1 MLTRNPQLLL
11 ISLISLSEMQAKR
24 CREQGTVKKIYLIA
38 LILGLLGCASQDKFS
53 TTAKEISS
61 EMDKAAQERAALSQP
76 EAVSQAL
83 LPPITVELAKVEGK
97 PQERRFDLAVNNA
110 PANQIF
116 LAIVSG
122 TPYSML
128 VHPDVKEPI
137 SVNLKD
143 VTLFEALDAIRELYG
158 YDYKVDGTRIYI
170 QPLTLQTRVF
180 QINYLYDQRKGSSD
194 VSVTASGAI
203 NATGGAA
210 PTTGAG
216 AVAESSKITTAFSSN
231 FWDELTKSL
240 TAIVG
245 SGEGRSV
252 VVSPQSGVI
261 VVRAMPKELRNVAA
275 YLKATQLSVERQVI
289 LEAKILEVQ
298 LNEGYQQGINW
309 AAFNRTPHSQGS
321 ISQLTP
327 NTVLNTIPGP
337 LVGGTVTSPAGGLSG
352 GSLANV
358 TIAGTPIST
367 TSAGTSIV
375 AGAAAGTLFG
385 LAFQNSNFAALIAF
399 LETQGNVHVLSSPRI
414 ATLNNQKAVLKV
426 GADQLFVTNVQS
438 STTSSQGVVTSSTSP
453 TITFQSFFS
462 GVALDV
468 TPRIDEDNNIIL
480 HIHPSVSNVQQIDTT
495 ITLSPQ
501 QGGSV
506 SIPVPR
512 SSIQETD
519 SVIRAQD
526 GQIVAIGGLMTQVQ
540 VTDRSQIPGLG
551 DIPVAGNLF
560 GERNKVSQKRE
571 LVILLKATVIHSD
584 RDWQEDIMQARE
596 RMQNLKSG
604 SSSSGSRREAG
615 AQR

>member
-1 MLTRNPQLLL
+1 M
-11 ISLISLSEMQAKR
+11 KR
-24 CREQGTVKKIYLIA
+24 IYLIVF
-38 LILGLLGCASQDKFS
+38 ILCLFGCASQEAKFN
-53 TTAKEISS
+53 TTAKEINA
-61 EMDKAAQERAALSQP
+61 EMDKAAEGRVPTQP

-83 LPPITVELAKVEGK
+83 LPPITVELAKAEGK

-110 PANQIF
+110 PANQVF

-143 VTLFEALDAIRELYG
+143 VTLFEVLDAVRELYG
-158 YDYKVDGTRIYI
+158 YEYKVDGMRIYV

-180 QINYLYDQRKGSSD
+180 QISYIDNQRKGTSD

-203 NATGGAA
+203 NPAGGAT
-210 PTTGAG
+210 PTTT
-216 AVAESSKITTAFSSN
+216 STKITTTSTGD
-231 FWDELTKSL
+231 FWAELTKSL

-245 SGEGRSV
+245 TAEGRSV

-261 VVRAMPKELRNVAA
+261 VVRAMPAELRHVVA
-275 YLKATQLSVERQVI
+275 YLKAAQLSVERQVI
-289 LEAKILEVQ
+289 IEAKILEVQ
-298 LNEGYQQGINW
+298 LNEAYQQGINW
-309 AAFNRTPHSQGS
+309 AAFRNAANSRGS
-321 ISQLTP
+321 VSQLTP
-327 NTVLNTIPGP
+327 GTSLTTTGSLI
-337 LVGGTVTSPAGGLSG
+337 GGTPDFPG

-367 TSAGTSIV
+367 TSPGTSIV

-385 LAFQNSNFAALIAF
+385 LAFQTSNFAALLTF
-399 LETQGNVHVLSSPRI
+399 LETQGVVHVLSSPRI

-426 GADQLFVTNVQS
+426 GADQLFVTNV
-438 STTSSQGVVTSSTSP
+438 TTTTTTGVATTTTP
-453 TITFQSFFS
+453 TVTFQSFFS

-480 HIHPSVSNVQQIDTT
+480 HIHPSVSNVQQITSV
-495 ITLSPQ
+495 INL
-501 QGGSV
+501 GGTFGTFTV
-506 SIPVPR
+506 PTPR

-526 GQIVAIGGLMTQVQ
+526 GQIVAIGGLMTQTQ
-540 VTDRSQIPGLG
+540 VSDRSQIPGLG

-560 GERNKVSQKRE
+560 GETDKVSQKRE
-571 LVILLKATVIHSD
+571 LVILLKPTVVHSD
-584 RDWQEDIMQARE
+584 KDWQQDILQARE
-596 RMQNLKSG
+596 RVQNLRSGG
-604 SSSSGSRREAG
+604 SSSGAKPEAG
-615 AQR
+615 VQK

>member
-1 MLTRNPQLLL
+1 M
-11 ISLISLSEMQAKR
+11 KR
-24 CREQGTVKKIYLIA
+24 IYLIA
-38 LILGLLGCASQDKFS
+38 LMLALFGCASQQAKFN
-53 TTAKEISS
+53 TTSKEINA
-61 EMDKAAQERAALSQP
+61 ELGKAAEGRVVSHP

-83 LPPITVELAKVEGK
+83 LPPITVELAKAEGK
-97 PQERRFDLAVNNA
+97 PKERRFDLAVNNA
-110 PANQIF
+110 PANQVL

-137 SVNLKD
+137 SVNLKE
-143 VTLFEALDAIRELYG
+143 VSLFEALDAIRELYG
-158 YDYKVDGTRIYI
+158 YEYKVDGTRIYI
-170 QPLTLQTRVF
+170 QPITLQTRVF
-180 QINYLYDQRKGSSD
+180 QISYLDDQRKGTSD

-203 NATGGAA
+203 NPAGGAA
-210 PTTGAG
+210 PAAGG
-216 AVAESSKITTAFSSN
+216 AVTQSTKITTNSTSD
-231 FWDELTKSL
+231 FWSELTKSL
-240 TAIVG
+240 TIIVG
-245 SGEGRSV
+245 GGEGRSV
-252 VVSPQSGVI
+252 IVSPQSGVI
-261 VVRAMPKELRNVAA
+261 VVRAMPAELRNVAA

-298 LNEGYQQGINW
+298 LNEGFQSGINW
-309 AAFNRTPHSQGS
+309 AGFRNTPGSQGS

-327 NTVLNTIPGP
+327 NTQLNTIPGP
-337 LVGGTVTSPAGGLSG
+337 LVGGTTSAPSGGLSG

-367 TSAGTSIV
+367 TSAGTNIV

-385 LAFQNSNFAALIAF
+385 LAFQTANFAALITF

-426 GADQLFVTNVQS
+426 GADQLFVTNVTS
-438 STTSSQGVVTSSTSP
+438 STTVSQGVVQSSTAP
-453 TITFQSFFS
+453 TVTFQSFFS

-480 HIHPSVSNVQQIDTT
+480 HIHPSVSDVQQIQTT
-495 ITLSPQ
+495 INLSVT
-501 QGGSV
+501 QGGPLT
-506 SIPVPR
+506 IPVPR

-540 VTDRSQIPGLG
+540 VKDRSQIPGLG

-560 GERNKVSQKRE
+560 GASNRVSSKRE
-571 LVILLKATVIHSD
+571 LVILLKATVVRSD
-584 RDWQEDIMQARE
+584 KDWQEDILQSRQ
-596 RMQNLKSG
+596 RVQNLKSG
-604 SSSSGSRREAG
+604 GSSSG
-615 AQR
+615 AQK

>member
-1 MLTRNPQLLL
+1 M
-11 ISLISLSEMQAKR
+11 KR
-24 CREQGTVKKIYLIA
+24 IYLIA
-38 LILGLLGCASQDKFS
+38 LMLGLFGCASQQAKFN
-53 TTAKEISS
+53 TTSKEINA
-61 EMDKAAQERAALSQP
+61 ELDKAAEGRAALSQP

-83 LPPITVELAKVEGK
+83 LPPITVELAKAEGK

-110 PANQIF
+110 PANQVF

-143 VTLFEALDAIRELYG
+143 VTLFEVLDAVRELYG
-158 YDYKVDGTRIYI
+158 YEYKVDGTRIYI

-180 QINYLYDQRKGSSD
+180 QISYINDQRKGTSD
-194 VSVTASGAI
+194 ISVTASGAI
-203 NATGGAA
+203 NPAGGAA
-210 PTTGAG
+210 A
-216 AVAESSKITTAFSSN
+216 AAAESSKLNTTSISD
-231 FWDELTKSL
+231 FWAELAKSL

-245 SGEGRSV
+245 TAEGRSV

-261 VVRAMPKELRNVAA
+261 VVRAMPAELRNVAA

-298 LNEGYQQGINW
+298 LNEGFQSGVNW
-309 AAFNRTPHSQGS
+309 AAFNRTPHTRGS
-321 ISQLTP
+321 VGQLTP
-327 NTVLNTIPGP
+327 GTTLSTIPGP
-337 LVGGTVTSPAGGLSG
+337 LTGGTTTSPAGGLSG

-367 TSAGTSIV
+367 TSAGTSIT

-385 LAFQNSNFAALIAF
+385 LAFQASNFAALITF

-426 GADQLFVTNVQS
+426 GSDELFVTNVAS
-438 STTSSQGVVTSSTSP
+438 ATTTSQGVVQTSTAP

-480 HIHPSVSNVQQIDTT
+480 HIHPSVSNVQQVDKT
-495 ITLSPQ
+495 ISLSAQ
-501 QGGSV
+501 QGGPLT
-506 SIPVPR
+506 IPVPR
-512 SSIQETD
+512 SAIQETD
-519 SVIRAQD
+519 SVIRVQD
-526 GQIVAIGGLMTQVQ
+526 GQIVAIGGLMTQSQ
-540 VTDRSQIPGLG
+540 FSDRSQIPGLG
-551 DIPVAGNLF
+551 NIPVAGELF
-560 GERNKVSQKRE
+560 GSGNKVSQKRE
-571 LVILLKATVIHSD
+571 LVILLKATVVHSD
-584 RDWQEDIMQARE
+584 KDWQVDILQAQE
-596 RMQNLKSG
+596 RVQNLRSGG
-604 SSSSGSRREAG
+604 SSSGAKPEAG
-615 AQR
+615 AQK

>member
-1 MLTRNPQLLL
+1 M
-11 ISLISLSEMQAKR
+11 KR
-24 CREQGTVKKIYLIA
+24 IYLIA
-38 LILGLLGCASQDKFS
+38 LMLGLFGCASQQSKFN
-53 TTAKEISS
+53 TTSKEINA
-61 EMDKAAQERAALSQP
+61 ELNKAAAGRVVSQP

-83 LPPITVELAKVEGK
+83 LPPITVELAKAEGK
-97 PQERRFDLAVNNA
+97 PQEKKFDLAVNNA
-110 PANQIF
+110 PANQVL

-122 TPYSML
+122 TRYSML

-137 SVNLKD
+137 SVNLKE
-143 VTLFEALDAIRELYG
+143 VSLFEALDAIRELYG

-180 QINYLYDQRKGSSD
+180 QISYLDDQRKGISD

-203 NATGGAA
+203 NPAGGAA
-210 PTTGAG
+210 SAAGG
-216 AVAESSKITTAFSSN
+216 AVTQSSKITTNSTSD
-231 FWDELTKSL
+231 FWAELAKSL

-245 SGEGRSV
+245 GGEGRSV
-252 VVSPQSGVI
+252 IVSPQSGVI
-261 VVRAMPKELRNVAA
+261 VVRAMPAEMRNVAA

-298 LNEGYQQGINW
+298 LNDGYQQGINW
-309 AAFNRTPHSQGS
+309 AAFTSGNNSRGS

-327 NTVLNTIPGP
+327 NTQLNTIPGS
-337 LVGGTVTSPAGGLSG
+337 LVGGTTTVPTGGLSG

-367 TSAGTSIV
+367 ISAGTSIV

-385 LAFQNSNFAALIAF
+385 LAFQTSNFAALITF

-426 GADQLFVTNVQS
+426 GADQLFVTNVV
-438 STTSSQGVVTSSTSP
+438 STTTISQGVVTSSTSP

-480 HIHPSVSNVQQIDTT
+480 HIHPSVSDVQQIQTT
-495 ITLSPQ
+495 ISLSAT
-501 QGGSV
+501 QGGPV
-506 SIPVPR
+506 TIPVPR

-519 SVIRAQD
+519 SIIRAQD
-526 GQIVAIGGLMTQVQ
+526 GQIVAIGGLMTQTQ
-540 VTDRSQIPGLG
+540 VSDRSQIPGLG
-551 DIPVAGNLF
+551 SIPVAGNLF
-560 GERNKVSQKRE
+560 GQTNKVSQKRE
-571 LVILLKATVIHSD
+571 LVILLKVTVVHSD
-584 RDWQEDIMQARE
+584 KDWQEDMLQTRE

-604 SSSSGSRREAG
+604 GSSSG
-615 AQR
+615 AQK

>member
-1 MLTRNPQLLL
+1 MKRVYLIVLMLT
-11 ISLISLSEMQAKR
+11 
-24 CREQGTVKKIYLIA
+24 
-38 LILGLLGCASQDKFS
+38 LLGCQSAKFNTASKDIN
-53 TTAKEISS
+53 TEL
-61 EMDKAAQERAALSQP
+61 DKATGGRAALAQP

-83 LPPITVELAKVEGK
+83 LPPITVELPKAEGK
-97 PQERRFDLAVNNA
+97 PQEKKFDLAVNNA
-110 PANQIF
+110 PANQVL

-122 TPYSML
+122 TRYSML

-143 VTLFEALDAIRELYG
+143 VSLFEALDAIRELYG

-180 QINYLYDQRKGSSD
+180 QISYLNDLRKGTSD
-194 VSVTASGAI
+194 MTVTASGAI
-203 NATGGAA
+203 NPAGGAA
-210 PTTGAG
+210 APAAGGA
-216 AVAESSKITTAFSSN
+216 ASESSKLNTTSTSD
-231 FWDELTKSL
+231 FWTELAKSL

-245 SGEGRSV
+245 SAEGRSV

-261 VVRAMPKELRNVAA
+261 VVRAMPVELRNVAA

-289 LEAKILEVQ
+289 IEAKILEVQ
-298 LNEGYQQGINW
+298 LNDGYQQGINW
-309 AAFNRTPHSQGS
+309 AAFNRTTSSAGS
-321 ISQLTP
+321 VSMLTP
-327 NTVLNTIPGP
+327 GTALTTGGP
-337 LVGGTVTSPAGGLSG
+337 LVGGTTTSPAGGLSG

-358 TIAGTPIST
+358 TVAGTPIST
-367 TSAGTSIV
+367 TSPGTNIL

-385 LAFQNSNFAALIAF
+385 LAFQASNFAALISF

-426 GADQLFVTNVQS
+426 GSDQLFVTNVSS
-438 STTSSQGVVTSSTSP
+438 STTSSQGVVQNSTSP

-519 SVIRAQD
+519 SIIRAQD
-526 GQIVAIGGLMTQVQ
+526 GQIVAIGGLMTQAQ
-540 VTDRSQIPGLG
+540 VSDRSGIPGLG
-551 DIPVAGNLF
+551 SIPVAGNLF
-560 GERNKVSQKRE
+560 GNTNKVSQKRE
-571 LVILLKATVIHSD
+571 LVILLKATVVHSD
-584 RDWQEDIMQARE
+584 KDWQEDIQQSRE
-596 RMQNLKSG
+596 RIQNLRSG
-604 SSSSGSRREAG
+604 GSYSG
-615 AQR
+615 AQK